1 MQPVPG
7 VFAIVTSIIIHLIGA
22 VCLLLWGAR
31 MVKTGFSRAY
41 GTNLRHTISQG
52 TKSRISAFAAG
63 AAVTALLQSSTA
75 SILITLSFVK
85 KGFMTVTA
93 ALAVIIGAD
102 VATTLVAQVLT
113 FDLRWLSPVM
123 LSSGV
128 LIFSF
133 YEHGGRTRHI
143 ARVMIGMGLMLLSL
157 TLIREISQPLKT
169 SEVLPLI
176 LNPLE
181 KEPILAV
188 CFAALF
194 TWAIHSSL
202 ATVLLFATM
211 VGNHVIS
218 LELGFALVLGANVG
232 SALITLVATVG
243 DGPRVKRITV
253 GNLFMKLVMMAGVI
267 FFIPQIA
274 ELLNTYI
281 PGGADRQ
288 VVNFHTAFN
297 IALAIVF
304 LPLAKMYALLLVKI
318 FPDRQGARDDNG
330 AAYLDATALDTPVIA
345 LAGAARETLRMA
357 EIVERMLEKTITAL
371 EKNDETLIASIR
383 HMDDR
388 VDRLNQE
395 IKFYLTRLTQE
406 SLDPKEADRYIQIL
420 TFCTNLENCGDII
433 DKNLMDMAL
442 KKMRKQEK
450 FSEKG
455 FAEIREFHGNVLQ
468 NLRLAQNIFLSE
480 DPALAARLVEN
491 KRSVRIA
498 EVESSR
504 SHFNRLRDR
513 VSESISTSDIH
524 LDIIRDLRRINSYV
538 TSVAYTI
545 IDHHEQ
551 HKTRRATHPEDP
563 ETPMPDAA
571 AESL

>member
-1 MQPVPG
+1 M
-7 VFAIVTSIIIHLIGA
+7 FAIVTSIIIHLIGA

-41 GTNLRHTISQG
+41 GTNLRHAISQG

-63 AAVTALLQSSTA
+63 AAVTAMLQSSTA

-157 TLIREISQPLKT
+157 TLIREVSQPLKT

-176 LNPLE
+176 LHPLE

-188 CFAALF
+188 VFAALF

-202 ATVLLFATM
+202 AVVLLFATM
-211 VGNHVIS
+211 VGNNVIS
-218 LELGFALVLGANVG
+218 LELGFSLVLGANIG
-232 SALITLVATVG
+232 SALIPLVATLG

-253 GNLFMKLVMMAGVI
+253 GNLIMKLVMTVAVL
-267 FFIPQIA
+267 FFIPQIT
-274 ELLNTYI
+274 ELLNTHG
-281 PGGADRQ
+281 PGDIDRQ

-304 LPLAKMYALLLVKI
+304 LPLAKIYALFLVKL
-318 FPDRQGARDDNG
+318 FPDKQGARDNDG

-371 EKNDETLIASIR
+371 EKNDETLVTSIR
-383 HMDDR
+383 QMDDR

-450 FSEKG
+450 FSDKG
-455 FAEIREFHGNVLQ
+455 FAEIKEFHGNVLQ

-491 KRSVRIA
+491 KRSVREA
-498 EVESSR
+498 EIESSR

-513 VSESISTSDIH
+513 VSESIGTSDIH

-545 IDHHEQ
+545 IDHHEAY
-551 HKTRRATHPEDP
+551 KKRRAQTHES
-563 ETPMPDAA
+563 ESLAPDAA
-571 AESL
+571 NETPV

>member
-1 MQPVPG
+1 M
-7 VFAIVTSIIIHLIGA
+7 FAIVTSIIIHLIGA

-143 ARVMIGMGLMLLSL
+143 ARVMIGIGLMLLSL

-176 LNPLE
+176 LHPLE

-188 CFAALF
+188 AFAALF

-211 VGNHVIS
+211 VGNNVIS
-218 LELGFALVLGANVG
+218 MELGFALVLGANVG

-281 PGGADRQ
+281 PGATDRQ

-297 IALAIVF
+297 ITLAIVF
-304 LPLAKMYALLLVKI
+304 LPLAKIYALLLVKI
-318 FPDRQGARDDNG
+318 FPDKQGARDDNG

-371 EKNDETLIASIR
+371 EKNDETLITSIR
-383 HMDDR
+383 NMDDR

-455 FAEIREFHGNVLQ
+455 FAEIKEFHGNVLQ

-491 KRSVRIA
+491 KRNVRMA

-513 VSESISTSDIH
+513 VSESIGTSDIH

-551 HKTRRATHPEDP
+551 HKTRRATRPDDP
-563 ETPMPDAA
+563 ETPIPDAA
-571 AESL
+571 AEQL

>member
-1 MQPVPG
+1 
-7 VFAIVTSIIIHLIGA
+7 
-22 VCLLLWGAR
+22 

-41 GTNLRHTISQG
+41 GTNLRHAIAQG
-52 TKSRISAFAAG
+52 TKNRISAFAAG

-93 ALAVIIGAD
+93 AIAVIIGAD
-102 VATTLVAQVLT
+102 VATTLVAQILT

-128 LIFSF
+128 LVFSF

-143 ARVMIGMGLMLLSL
+143 ARVMIGIGLMLLSL
-157 TLIREISQPLKT
+157 TLIRETSEPLKN
-169 SEVLPLI
+169 SDVLPLI
-176 LNPLE
+176 LHPLE
-181 KEPILAV
+181 KEPILAIV
-188 CFAALF
+188 FAALF

-202 ATVLLFATM
+202 AAVLLFATM
-211 VGNHVIS
+211 AGNQIIS
-218 LELGFALVLGANVG
+218 MQLGFSLVLGANIG
-232 SALITLVATVG
+232 SAVILMIATMG

-253 GNLFMKLVMMAGVI
+253 GNMIMKLTIVFGMLL
-267 FFIPQIA
+267 FIPQVA
-274 ELLNTYI
+274 ELLKTYG
-281 PGGADRQ
+281 PGGVDRQ
-288 VVNFHTAFN
+288 IINFHTAFN
-297 IALAIVF
+297 VALAIVF
-304 LPLAKMYALLLVKI
+304 LPLAKMYALLLVKL
-318 FPDRQGARDDNG
+318 FPDKQSARDDNG

-383 HMDDR
+383 NMDDR

-455 FAEIREFHGNVLQ
+455 FAEIKEFHSNVLQ

-504 SHFNRLRDR
+504 SHFNRLRER
-513 VSESISTSDIH
+513 VSESIGTSDLH

-545 IDHHEQ
+545 IDHHER
-551 HKTRRATHPEDP
+551 HKTKRAGQP
-563 ETPMPDAA
+563 
-571 AESL
+571 AEEEPQAEISK